1 MLFVAI
7 ATIQSIFS
15 ATPVGRCAYKAKCH
29 RGNVRSC
36 EGLVHGESD

>member
-15 ATPVGRCAYKAKCH
+15 ATPVGRCASEVGVRASEKDVALA
-29 RGNVRSC
+29 RG
-36 EGLVHGESD
+36 